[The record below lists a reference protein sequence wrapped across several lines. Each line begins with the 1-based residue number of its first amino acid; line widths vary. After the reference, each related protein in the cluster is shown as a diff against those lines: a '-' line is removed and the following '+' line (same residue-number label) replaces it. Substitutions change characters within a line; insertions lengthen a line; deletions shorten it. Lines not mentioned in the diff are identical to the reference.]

1 MISLSFTLIVLICS
15 VPFEPLLPI
24 ENMRVM
30 ASIASCTLLI
40 KVFDWLRL
48 FKKTAFY
55 ILLVG
60 ETFKEMSAFLILLF
74 VALLMFGVPMI
85 MLNMNRSQEDGNEVI
100 AEAFGQWGFDMLVNQ
115 YLLSLGEFNFE
126 NFADQPNSA
135 MCFGFFIA
143 ATFITQILMLNML
156 IAIMGDT
163 FERVIENRDVNATK
177 TKLELMCDLVSTLQQ
192 TTKPGEEKK
201 YFMFIVQPDDGQV
214 DDEDDWEGSVNKITR
229 LTSENIVT
237 ECDKLQKQSAKLH
250 DSFDEFVKKDMAQ
263 DKHMRAHVNKLVKSI
278 KKEVF
283 HKVNTLQSNCNE

>member
-1 MISLSFTLIVLICS
+1 MISLCFTLIVLFCS

-85 MLNMNRSQEDGNEVI
+85 MLNLNRSQDDGNEVI
-100 AEAFGQWGFDMLVNQ
+100 AEAFGHWGFDMLVNQ

-126 NFADQPNSA
+126 NFADQPNSV

-229 LTSENIVT
+229 LTSENIAA
-237 ECDKLQKQSAKLH
+237 ECDKLQK
-250 DSFDEFVKKDMAQ
+250 
-263 DKHMRAHVNKLVKSI
+263 
-278 KKEVF
+278 
-283 HKVNTLQSNCNE
+283 